1 MNTQDFYNILDSL
14 HDGFYITDI
23 KGITVWVN
31 EASCKR
37 LQRKRE
43 ELIGKSVYDL
53 EKQKLFS
60 PSITRM
66 VLEKNE
72 PVFFIQT
79 FHETLQKYIVNG
91 RIVTDEK
98 GEPRWVVIHGRI
110 VDQDLSYADQQNEV
124 EAILHRYT
132 QELRK
137 FAVSQESNN
146 EGKLLIGESPEFKK
160 TLEQAEKIATVD
172 ASVLITGETG
182 CGKNVFANYIHKLSD
197 RYNKPFVQIN
207 CGAIPDSLL
216 ESELFGY
223 RKGAFTGASEKGK
236 IGLVEM
242 AEGGTLFL
250 DEIGEMP
257 LHLQVKVLQLIQD
270 KTYLPIGEVQLHV
283 ADVRII
289 AATNK
294 DLQKLSEEGL
304 FRSDLFYR
312 LNVLAVHVAPLRER
326 PEDVFPLLQNF
337 VKKYNDKYKMNR
349 TLSKEVVEK
358 LQLYRWPGNVREL
371 ANLIER
377 LIVMSENERI
387 QLSDLPEH
395 IIGKIEQPQNIIE
408 NQPLRQYIDTVEKN
422 YILYA
427 LKKGK
432 TTRKAAEFLDIPQS
446 TLMRKIKKHD
456 IQLSQYWRV

>member
-1 MNTQDFYNILDSL
+1 MKAEDFYNILDSL
-14 HDGFYITDI
+14 HDGFYITDVR
-23 KGITVWVN
+23 GITVWVN
-31 EASCKR
+31 ETSCKR

-66 VLEKNE
+66 VLEKNG
-72 PVFFIQT
+72 PVSFIQT

-98 GEPRWVVIHGRI
+98 GEPRWIVTHGRI
-110 VDQDLSYADQQNEV
+110 VDQDFSYSDQQNEV

-137 FAVSQESNN
+137 FTVSQESSTDRN
-146 EGKLLIGESPEFKK
+146 LLIGESLEFKK

-182 CGKNVFANYIHKLSD
+182 CGKNLLANYIHKLSD
-197 RYNKPFVQIN
+197 RHNKPFIQIN

-242 AEGGTLFL
+242 AEEGTLFL

-270 KTYLPIGEVQLHV
+270 KTYLPIGEVQLRV
-283 ADVRII
+283 ANVRII

-294 DLQKLSEEGL
+294 DLRKLSEEDL

-312 LNVLAVHVAPLRER
+312 LNVLSVHIAALRER
-326 PEDVFPLLQNF
+326 PEDIFLLLQHF
-337 VKKYNDKYKMNR
+337 VKSYNNKYKMNR
-349 TLSKEVVEK
+349 TLSKEVVER
-358 LQLYRWPGNVREL
+358 LQSYHWPGNVREL

-377 LIVMSENERI
+377 LIVMSETERI

-395 IIGKIEQPQNIIE
+395 IIRKIEQPQNIIE
-408 NQPLRQYIDTVEKN
+408 NPSLRKYIDSVEKN
-422 YILYA
+422 YILNA
-427 LKKGK
+427 LEKAR
-432 TTRKAAEFLDIPQS
+432 TTRQAAALLDIPQS
-446 TLMRKIKKHD
+446 TLMRKIKKYN
-456 IQLSQYWRV
+456 IQSSQYWRG